1 MLAVEFLNLRCSS
14 YDIKAP
20 SRTLIVLC
28 PRVVIAMI
36 SQPASFFYK
45 LILLVLIGTMA
56 SACSTRQIMPASA
69 RNDGG
74 RIVAAA
80 SNSLAGERAVAVAL
94 EQLGVPYR
102 YGGSAPD
109 GFDCS
114 GLVHY
119 SYARV
124 GKSVPRTTSALWDHA
139 KPVARGDMHVGDIL
153 FFRIAGKMSHVGMYI
168 GNDRFVHAPTTGKVV
183 SIGSLR
189 SDYYRKALIRA
200 GRPR

>member
-1 MLAVEFLNLRCSS
+1 MPGVEVLNLRCSS

-20 SRTLIVLC
+20 SRTIIVLC
-28 PRVVIAMI
+28 PRVAIAMI
-36 SQPASFFYK
+36 SQPARFFYK
-45 LILLVLIGTMA
+45 LILLVTIGTMA
-56 SACSTRQIMPASA
+56 SACSTQHIMPASVHKKGD
-69 RNDGG
+69 RT
-74 RIVAAA
+74 VSAAT
-80 SNSLAGERAVAVAL
+80 SSLAGERAAAVAL

-119 SYARV
+119 SYARA
-124 GKSVPRTTSALWDHA
+124 GISVPRTTTALWDNA
-139 KPVARGDMHVGDIL
+139 KPVDRRDMRVGDIL

-189 SDYYRKALIRA
+189 SDYYKKALIRA

>member
-1 MLAVEFLNLRCSS
+1 ML
-14 YDIKAP
+14 
-20 SRTLIVLC
+20 T
-28 PRVVIAMI
+28 
-36 SQPASFFYK
+36 QPASFFYK
-45 LILLVLIGTMA
+45 LILLVLIGTLA
-56 SACSTRQIMPASA
+56 SACSTQQTMPASV
-69 RNDGG
+69 RKEGG

-80 SNSLAGERAVAVAL
+80 SNSLAGERAAAVAL

-119 SYARV
+119 SYARA
-124 GKSVPRTTSALWDHA
+124 GISVPRTTSTLWDHA
-139 KPVARGDMHVGDIL
+139 KPVDRRDMRVGDIL

-183 SIGSLR
+183 SIGRLR
-189 SDYYRKALIRA
+189 SD
-200 GRPR
+200 